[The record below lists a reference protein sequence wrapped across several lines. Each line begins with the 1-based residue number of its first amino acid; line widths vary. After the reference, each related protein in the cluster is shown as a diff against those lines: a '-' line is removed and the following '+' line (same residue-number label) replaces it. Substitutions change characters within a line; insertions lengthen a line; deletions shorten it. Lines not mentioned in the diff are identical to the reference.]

1 MMFEIGK
8 EYHRKSEI
16 HERFKG
22 QAQGGISTP
31 KDHRLLFIFTSEG
44 EENGYMDEYRPDG
57 TFWYTG
63 EGQVGDMQMK
73 SGNRA
78 ILKHKE
84 DGKIIYAF
92 EYTRKAYVRFLGQA
106 ECLGYHEETRP
117 DKFGQDRMAIIFH
130 LDIDSSLNEIPGKA
144 VSKKEWSPSDLRE
157 KSIKEL
163 REAALQKPSRS
174 ASKSEKRQS
183 AYYRA
188 KALKL
193 YISRRSKGFC
203 EGCTMPSPF
212 HTKKGP
218 YIECHHLH
226 RLADGGPDHPINVI
240 GLCPNCHRRA
250 HHAKDFREFNDSLK
264 LVVKKIEQ
272 NIL

>member
-1 MMFEIGK
+1 MFIIGK

-16 HERFKG
+16 HGVYKG
-22 QAQGGISTP
+22 QSQGGISTP
-31 KDHRLLFIFTSEG
+31 KEHNLIFLFTSEG
-44 EENGYMDEYRPDG
+44 EENGYIDEYRPDG

-63 EGQVGDMQMK
+63 EGQVSDMQMK
-73 SGNRA
+73 GVNLA
-78 ILKHKE
+78 ILSHIQDKKVIHV
-84 DGKIIYAF
+84 F
-92 EYTRKAYVRFLGQA
+92 EYTRKAYVRYLGQA
-106 ECLGYHEETRP
+106 ECLGYHEEARP
-117 DKFGQDRMAIIFH
+117 NKFGHDRKAIIFH
-130 LDIDSSLNEIPGKA
+130 LDIDSTPFETPRKVVN
-144 VSKKEWSPSDLRE
+144 KKEWSPSDLRE
-157 KSIKEL
+157 KSLKEL
-163 REAALQKPSRS
+163 RDAALQKPYEA

-183 AYYRA
+183 AYYRS

-193 YISRRSKGFC
+193 YVSRRSNGLC

-264 LVVKKIEQ
+264 IVVKKIEQ